1 MFFQPWDPVP
11 AMIIKH
17 IVRTFIYCFI
27 VTVVIAAGL
36 TFADPQNFINYLI
49 SSFIFTMCI
58 GFSIHVLS
66 GFVIPRIAKLL
77 TVFRLGILLVVFLT
91 GGLIGT
97 GISVEIHKLILHY
110 SFTMDNYIHLLYF
123 NLLLSIIFGSVAVL
137 YYTLKDN
144 AERMASELKE
154 KELNEEKL
162 TRLKMKAELEALQAK
177 INPHFLFNTLN
188 SIAGLISENPKAAES
203 TVEKLSDL
211 FRYTLKDADKSTV
224 TIGEELEIV
233 RTYLEIEKV
242 RFGDRLQYAINYD
255 GSMLDIQVPALLIQ
269 PLVENSI
276 KHGIAKDIQGGNVL
290 VEVRKINNKCRI
302 MVQDTG
308 KEFIAVNKENGFGM
322 RSIQE
327 RLKYMYADEAA
338 LEIIGSDPTQI
349 VITIPIP

>member
-1 MFFQPWDPVP
+1 MKKSEF
-11 AMIIKH
+11 
-17 IVRTFIYCFI
+17 VRTFLFCLIITI
-27 VTVVIAAGL
+27 VLTAGF
-36 TFADPQNFINYLI
+36 TFSDPPHYLDYLI
-49 SSFIFTMCI
+49 SSFIYTMCI
-58 GFSIHVLS
+58 GFTIHILVEVAIHRIKKLPSVYRLS
-66 GFVIPRIAKLL
+66 
-77 TVFRLGILLVVFLT
+77 ILLALFLV

-97 GISVEIHKLILHY
+97 AISVEIHKFLFHY
-110 SFTMDNYIHLLYF
+110 SFATRDYIRLLLF
-123 NLLLSIIFGSVAVL
+123 NLLLSIIFGSIAVL
-137 YYTLKDN
+137 YFTLKAN
-144 AERMASELKE
+144 AERMALELKE

-188 SIAGLISENPKAAES
+188 SIASLISENPKAAES
-203 TVEKLSDL
+203 TVEKLSEL

-233 RTYLEIEKV
+233 RTYLEIERV

-255 GSMLDIQVPALLIQ
+255 GSMLDVQVPALLIQ

-276 KHGIAKDIQGGNVL
+276 KHGIAKNIQGGSVL

-302 MVQDTG
+302 LVQDTG
-308 KEFIAVNKENGFGM
+308 KEFNAVNNENGFGM